1 MQLPVSYHSYH
12 YSKRAIEDVQRAG
25 KICVLDIETEGV
37 KQIKTSSLNPLF
49 IFIKPP
55 SIPELEK
62 RLIGRKT
69 ETNDSL
75 QRRLS
80 SARSEIEFGMFLFLA

>member
-1 MQLPVSYHSYH
+1 MSTCLFHC
-12 YSKRAIEDVQRAG
+12 SKQAIEDVQRAG

-37 KQIKTSSLNPLF
+37 KQIKKSSLNPVF

-55 SIPELEK
+55 SIAELEK
-62 RLIGRKT
+62 RLVGRKT
-69 ETNDSL
+69 ETNESL

-80 SARSEIEFGMFLFLA
+80 SARSEIEFGEFRTYF

>member
-1 MQLPVSYHSYH
+1 M
-12 YSKRAIEDVQRAG
+12 EEVQKAG

-37 KQIKTSSLNPLF
+37 KQIKKSSLNPLF

-55 SIPELEK
+55 SVEELEK

-69 ETNDSL
+69 ETTDSL
-75 QRRLS
+75 KRRLS
-80 SARSEIEFGMFLFLA
+80 CAQSEIEFGW